1 MSTSVRSW
9 KQGVSR
15 RFGELSFVSGML
27 ALALACGG
35 GSGESGSSEGSESS
49 EGGEAEVD
57 LSPEA
62 LLATYER
69 NGRFLTRGGWAAPAG
84 PLAEHAD
91 AAMSALRTWATNE
104 NHPESYL
111 TLEVISP
118 DWSLLR
124 HDISGEVTGRSLAGV
139 VIARFPDGG
148 CLQYAGS
155 FVQEYVGGDFV
166 ETITARG
173 IGGGVGVPC
182 EMAEVVAQREGVAQ

>member
-1 MSTSVRSW
+1 MSSSVRSSE
-9 KQGVSR
+9 QGRPSR
-15 RFGELSFVSGML
+15 RHDELSFVFGL
-27 ALALACGG
+27 LILLVACGGG
-35 GSGESGSSEGSESS
+35 GSGEPEVSDGS

-57 LSPEA
+57 LSPEG

-118 DWSLLR
+118 DWSILR

-139 VIARFPDGG
+139 VLAQFPDGS